1 MTPSARNRYTENL
14 VSQDCVTLVPR
25 NERYMASPTA
35 TQEEPARPSETAG
48 WRGAV
53 ANASNIL
60 HLESRLNAIRGS
72 TLRGVLVD

>member
-1 MTPSARNRYTENL
+1 M
-14 VSQDCVTLVPR
+14 
-25 NERYMASPTA
+25 A

-60 HLESRLNAIRGS
+60 HLKSGLNAIRGS
-72 TLRGVLVD
+72 ALRGVLVD

>member
-1 MTPSARNRYTENL
+1 MILSARDRYTENS

-48 WRGAV
+48 WRGAA

-60 HLESRLNAIRGS
+60 HLKSRLNAIRGS
-72 TLRGVLVD
+72 ALRGVPVD